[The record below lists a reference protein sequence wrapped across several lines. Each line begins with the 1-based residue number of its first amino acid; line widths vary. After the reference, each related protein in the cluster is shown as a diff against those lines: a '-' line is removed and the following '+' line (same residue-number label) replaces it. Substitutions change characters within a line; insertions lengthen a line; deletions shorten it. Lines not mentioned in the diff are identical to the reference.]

1 MAIKGFLLLAAAGLL
16 ARVLARGRPRRSRPS
31 LLPVLPSPPRAAGR
45 SDDLLS
51 PGSGDG
57 PIPA

>member
-16 ARVLARGRPRRSRPS
+16 ARALAHGRHRRSQPDP
-31 LLPVLPSPPRAAGR
+31 LPVLPSPPPAAGR
-45 SDDLLS
+45 NDDLLS